1 MKIVSLRVNGND
13 IDGLDNATVK
23 ITLNNIS
30 PVTMTGDSVAF
41 SASIK
46 VPRTPD
52 NDRTFIGLNKG
63 LLNCEYYVAEVLIAS
78 IPFKYYAY
86 VSDEPTQFY
95 AKVSATETEYTIN
108 LIESTDKWADV
119 SKRISSPYAHAIVRD
134 TENSQYLAAVDLSRI
149 VRSNFSFPQMIFPN
163 IQPYYADGTRPVDYD
178 SLQAHLICSRGT
190 LSWDSDV
197 AGGSTSLIPRNS
209 TKGRG
214 GYMYPDVAQ
223 YVFDNTSMYLNASY
237 FGTRSGGLPAGL
249 KVKPTSL
256 DERFATFLIEYTGD
270 TVPATKP
277 DINLV
282 GNSSGERFNFFA
294 GVYKGRISERVWVY
308 SMKFDTAAGGNLFPK
323 ADSHLLISATING
336 ATRTDFFKIP
346 NGYSPGECVRFK
358 GEAKPESG
366 LSPTVKTV
374 NDVPK
379 GFPYADVKNMVDDM
393 CTAWHWRKIYRNGT
407 LRIEPIVDADLRDG
421 TSMAWAHIHDWS
433 DKLRSVETVDVPD
446 AFADQ
451 YVCTLDATQFS
462 YANGPGTVT
471 PVKDAYKSAI
481 KLPYGLYPYPTI
493 GLTAA
498 FSKTGYDQQYI
509 HVNDIYYPYINR
521 HFKMFRSRIQ
531 VKVKAQLEYAD
542 VENLRL
548 GDAYY
553 FSQLNSCFYIKS
565 LGEYDVATGN
575 CKLSLYK
582 MDLK

>member
-1 MKIVSLRVNGND
+1 MKIVSLRINGYD

-41 SASIK
+41 SATVK
-46 VPRTPD
+46 VPRTPN

-63 LLNCEYYVAEVLIAS
+63 LLNCEYYVAEVLIVS

-95 AKVSATETEYTIN
+95 AKVSATETEYTVN

-119 SKRISSPYAHAIVRD
+119 SKQISSPYVHAVVRD

-149 VRSNFSFPQMIFPN
+149 VRTNFNFPQMVFPN
-163 IQPYYADGTRPVDYD
+163 IQPYYADGTRPIDYD
-178 SLQAHLICSRGT
+178 WLQAHLICSRGA
-190 LSWDSDV
+190 LSWNSDV
-197 AGGSTSLIPRNS
+197 AAGSTSLIPRNS

-214 GYMYPDVAQ
+214 GYMYPGAAQ
-223 YVFDNTSMYLNASY
+223 YVFDNASMYLNASY
-237 FGTRSGGLPAGL
+237 FGTAPGGLLAGL
-249 KVKPTSL
+249 KVKPSQE
-256 DERFATFLIEYTGD
+256 ERFATFLIEYTGD
-270 TVPATKP
+270 SIPTTKP

-294 GVYKGRISERVWVY
+294 GVYKGQVSERVWVY
-308 SMKFDTAAGGNLFPK
+308 SMKFDSAAGGNLFPK

-346 NGYSPGECVRFK
+346 NGYSPGECIRFK
-358 GEAKPESG
+358 GEAKPESA
-366 LSPTVKTV
+366 LSPAVKTV
-374 NDVPK
+374 NDVPI
-379 GFPYADVKNMVDDM
+379 GFPYTDVKNIVDDM

-407 LRIEPIVDADLRDG
+407 LRVEPIVDADLRDG

-433 DKLRSVETVDVPD
+433 DKLLSVETVDVPD
-446 AFADQ
+446 EFADQ

-462 YANGPGTVT
+462 YANGAGTVT
-471 PVKDAYKSAI
+471 PVKEAYKSAI
-481 KLPYGLYPYPTI
+481 KFPYSRYLFPKV

-531 VKVKAQLEYAD
+531 VKIKAQLEYAD

>member
-13 IDGLDNATVK
+13 IDGLDSAAVK

-41 SASIK
+41 SATVK

-95 AKVSATETEYTIN
+95 AKVSASQTRYTIN
-108 LIESTDKWADV
+108 LIESMDKWADV
-119 SKRISSPYAHAIVRD
+119 SKPISSPYVHAVVRD
-134 TENSQYLAAVDLSRI
+134 ASSSQYLAAVDLSQI
-149 VRSNFSFPQMIFPN
+149 VRTNFNFPQIEFPS
-163 IQPYYADGTRPVDYD
+163 IQPYFYDGTRSIDYD
-178 SLQAHLICSRGT
+178 MLQAHMICSRGV

-197 AGGSTSLIPRNS
+197 AAGSTSLIPRNS

-214 GYMYPDVAQ
+214 GYLYPDVAQ
-223 YVFDNTSMYLNASY
+223 YVFDNASMYLKASY

-249 KVKPTSL
+249 KVKPSL
-256 DERFATFLIEYTGD
+256 EERFATFLIEYTGD
-270 TVPATKP
+270 RIPSTKP
-277 DINLV
+277 NINLI
-282 GNSSGERFNFFA
+282 GNSSGEPFNFFA
-294 GVYKGRISERVWVY
+294 GVCKGQISERVWVY
-308 SMKFDTAAGGNLFPK
+308 SMEFDSAAGGNLFPK
-323 ADSHLLISATING
+323 ADSHLLISATVNG
-336 ATRTDFFKIP
+336 STRTDFFKIP

-358 GEAKPESG
+358 GEAKPESA
-366 LSPTVKTV
+366 LSPAVLTV
-374 NDVPK
+374 NDVPI
-379 GFPYADVKNMVDDM
+379 GFPYTDVKNIVDDM

-407 LRIEPIVDADLRDG
+407 LRVEPIVDADLRDG
-421 TSMAWAHIHDWS
+421 TSMAWARIHDWS
-433 DKLRSVETVDVPD
+433 DKLLSVETVDVPD
-446 AFADQ
+446 EFADQ
-451 YVCTLDATQFS
+451 YVCTLDSSQFS
-462 YANGPGTVT
+462 YGNGAGTVT
-471 PVKDAYKSAI
+471 PVKEAYKSAI
-481 KLPYGLYPYPTI
+481 KFSHNSYLFPKV

-498 FSKTGYDQQYI
+498 FSKVRYDQQYV
-509 HVNDIYYPYINR
+509 HVDDIYYSYINR
-521 HFKMFRSRIQ
+521 HFDMFRSRIQ
-531 VKVKAQLEYAD
+531 VKIKAQLEYKD

>member
-41 SASIK
+41 SATVK
-46 VPRTPD
+46 VPRTPN

-95 AKVSATETEYTIN
+95 AKVSASQTEYTVN

-119 SKRISSPYAHAIVRD
+119 SKPITTLPEFSLVKDGGVNLSAANLEKIVRD
-134 TENSQYLAAVDLSRI
+134 YVN
-149 VRSNFSFPQMIFPN
+149 FPQKTFPAIN
-163 IQPYYADGTRPVDYD
+163 PFFNP
-178 SLQAHLICSRGT
+178 
-190 LSWDSDV
+190 
-197 AGGSTSLIPRNS
+197 GGSLPQPEDADVLAPTMVCARGKLTWQDNVATGTVKFLPKGS

-214 GYMYPDVAQ
+214 GYKYP
-223 YVFDNTSMYLNASY
+223 
-237 FGTRSGGLPAGL
+237 
-249 KVKPTSL
+249 
-256 DERFATFLIEYTGD
+256 
-270 TVPATKP
+270 
-277 DINLV
+277 
-282 GNSSGERFNFFA
+282 
-294 GVYKGRISERVWVY
+294 
-308 SMKFDTAAGGNLFPK
+308 DTAAVVLDNSQIYIYASLFGNRTGGGPAGF
-323 ADSHLLISATING
+323 LISAGENQQFQMIVEYKGGAIPNIKPTIQLRGVVSGIGRSMSYYGSITDRIWVYVTEDNAQMTVYPKQDAYMQLAATIG
-336 ATRTDFFKIP
+336 GVTRTDYFRFP
-346 NGYSPGECVRFK
+346 DGYDPEELIRCGAGQAVFD
-358 GEAKPESG
+358 EAIKPQFSTAEN
-366 LSPTVKTV
+366 VAV
-374 NDVPK
+374 N
-379 GFPYADVKNMVDDM
+379 FPYTDVKNIVDDM

-407 LRIEPIVDADLRDG
+407 LRIEPIVDVDLRDG
-421 TSMAWAHIHDWS
+421 TSAAWAHIHDWS

-446 AFADQ
+446 EFADQ
-451 YVCTLDATQFS
+451 YVCTIGSEKFS
-462 YANGPGTVT
+462 YSNGPGTVT
-471 PVKDAYKSAI
+471 PVKDAYKSSVKFSHNSRVFPI
-481 KLPYGLYPYPTI
+481 M

-498 FSKTGYDQQYI
+498 FAKPSNYNYNYTFVKNVYYQY
-509 HVNDIYYPYINR
+509 VNR
-521 HFKMFRSRIQ
+521 HFKMFRSRVQ
-531 VKVKAQLEYAD
+531 VKIKAQLEYTD

-582 MDLK
+582 MDLN

>member
-1 MKIVSLRVNGND
+1 MKIVSLRINGYD

-41 SASIK
+41 SATVK
-46 VPRTPD
+46 VPRTPN

-119 SKRISSPYAHAIVRD
+119 SKPITTLPDFSLVKDGGVNLSAANLAKIVR
-134 TENSQYLAAVDLSRI
+134 EYVD
-149 VRSNFSFPQMIFPN
+149 FPQNDFPPIN
-163 IQPYYADGTRPVDYD
+163 PFYNPGSLLTQPEDADVLTPTMVCARGKITWQDNVATGTVKFLPK
-178 SLQAHLICSRGT
+178 G
-190 LSWDSDV
+190 
-197 AGGSTSLIPRNS
+197 S

-214 GYMYPDVAQ
+214 GYKYPDTAEV
-223 YVFDNTSMYLNASY
+223 VLDNSQIYMYASQ
-237 FGTRSGGLPAGL
+237 FGNRAGGSPAG
-249 KVKPTSL
+249 
-256 DERFATFLIEYTGD
+256 F
-270 TVPATKP
+270 
-277 DINLV
+277 
-282 GNSSGERFNFFA
+282 
-294 GVYKGRISERVWVY
+294 
-308 SMKFDTAAGGNLFPK
+308 
-323 ADSHLLISATING
+323 LISAGENQRFQMIVEYKGGTVPTTKPTIQLRGVVSGIGRSMSYYGSITDRIWIYVTKDNAQMTVYPKQDAYMQLAATIG
-336 ATRTDFFKIP
+336 GVTRTDYFRFP
-346 NGYSPGECVRFK
+346 DGYDPEELIRCGAGQAVYD
-358 GEAKPESG
+358 EAIKPQFSTAEN
-366 LSPTVKTV
+366 VAV
-374 NDVPK
+374 
-379 GFPYADVKNMVDDM
+379 GFPYTDVKNIVDDM

-421 TSMAWAHIHDWS
+421 TSTAWAHIHDWS
-433 DKLRSVETVDVPD
+433 DKLRSIETVDVPD
-446 AFADQ
+446 EFADQ
-451 YVCTLDATQFS
+451 YVCTIGSEKFS
-462 YANGPGTVT
+462 YNNGPGTVT
-471 PVKDAYKSAI
+471 PVKDAYKSSAKFSYNNRVFPI
-481 KLPYGLYPYPTI
+481 M
-493 GLTAA
+493 GLTAVFA
-498 FSKTGYDQQYI
+498 KPSNYYYTFVKS
-509 HVNDIYYPYINR
+509 IYYPYINR
-521 HFKMFRSRIQ
+521 HFRMFRSRVQ
-531 VKVKAQLEYAD
+531 VKIKAQLEYTD

>member
-13 IDGLDNATVK
+13 IDGLDNAAVK

-41 SASIK
+41 SATIK
-46 VPRTPD
+46 VLRTPD

-63 LLNCEYYVAEVLIAS
+63 LLNCGYYVAEVLIAS

-86 VSDEPTQFY
+86 VSDEPVQFY
-95 AKVSATETEYTIN
+95 AKVSASRTDYTIN

-119 SKRISSPYAHAIVRD
+119 SKRISLPYVHAIVRD
-134 TENSQYLAAVDLSRI
+134 PKNSQYLAAVNLSQI
-149 VRSNFSFPQMIFPN
+149 VRTNFKFPQISFPN
-163 IQPYYADGTRPVDYD
+163 IQPYYADGTRPVDYNW
-178 SLQAHLICSRGT
+178 LQAHMICSRGN

-197 AGGSTSLIPRNS
+197 AAGSTSLVPRNS

-223 YVFDNTSMYLNASY
+223 YVFDNASMYLNASY

-249 KVKPTSL
+249 RVDPSL
-256 DERFATFLIEYTGD
+256 EERYATFLIEYTGGD
-270 TVPATKP
+270 IPTTKP
-277 DINLV
+277 DINLI
-282 GNSSGERFNFFA
+282 GNSSGEPANFFA
-294 GVYKGRISERVWVY
+294 GVYKGQISERVWIY
-308 SMKFDTAAGGNLFPK
+308 SMKFDPSSGARVFPK

-336 ATRTDFFKIP
+336 STRTDFFKIP
-346 NGYSPGECVRFK
+346 DGYSPGECVRFK
-358 GEAKPESG
+358 GEATPSASLG
-366 LSPTVKTV
+366 PTVKTV
-374 NDVPK
+374 NDVPI
-379 GFPYADVKNMVDDM
+379 GFPYADVKNIVDDM

-407 LRIEPIVDADLRDG
+407 LRVEPIVDADLRDG
-421 TSMAWAHIHDWS
+421 TSMAWTRVHDWS
-433 DKLRSVETVDVPD
+433 DKLLSVESVDVPD
-446 AFADQ
+446 EFADQ
-451 YVCTLDATQFS
+451 YVCTLDSTQFS
-462 YANGPGTVT
+462 YSNGPGTVT
-471 PVKDAYKSAI
+471 PVKEAYKSAI
-481 KLPYGLYPYPTI
+481 KFPYSPYLLPKV

-498 FSKTGYDQQYI
+498 FSKIGYDQRYI
-509 HVNDIYYPYINR
+509 PVNDIYYPYINR
-521 HFKMFRSRIQ
+521 HFNMFRSRVQ
-531 VKVKAQLEYAD
+531 VKIKAQLEYAD

-553 FSQLNSCFYIKS
+553 FSQLNACFYIKS

>member
-41 SASIK
+41 SATVK
-46 VPRTPD
+46 VPRTPN

-63 LLNCEYYVAEVLIAS
+63 LLNCEYYVAEVLIVS

-86 VSDEPTQFY
+86 ASDEPTQFY
-95 AKVSATETEYTIN
+95 AKVSATETEYTVN

-119 SKRISSPYAHAIVRD
+119 SKRISSPYVHAIVRD
-134 TENSQYLAAVDLSRI
+134 PENSQHLAAVDLSQI
-149 VRSNFSFPQMIFPN
+149 VRTNFNFPQFAFPN
-163 IQPYYADGTRPVDYD
+163 IQPYYTDGTRPVDYD
-178 SLQAHLICSRGT
+178 WLQAHMICSRGA

-197 AGGSTSLIPRNS
+197 AAGSTSLIPRNS

-214 GYMYPDVAQ
+214 GYMYPGAAQ

-249 KVKPTSL
+249 RVDPSL
-256 DERFATFLIEYTGD
+256 EERYATFLIEYTGG
-270 TVPATKP
+270 TIPTTKP
-277 DINLV
+277 NINLV
-282 GNSSGERFNFFA
+282 GNSSGEPANFFA
-294 GVYKGRISERVWVY
+294 GVYKGQISEKVWVY
-308 SMKFDTAAGGNLFPK
+308 SMKFDPSSGARVFPK

-336 ATRTDFFKIP
+336 STRTDFFKIP
-346 NGYSPGECVRFK
+346 DGYSPGECVRFK
-358 GEAKPESG
+358 GEATPSASLG
-366 LSPTVKTV
+366 PTAKTV
-374 NDVPK
+374 NDVPI
-379 GFPYADVKNMVDDM
+379 GFSYTDVKNIVDDM

-433 DKLRSVETVDVPD
+433 DKLRSIESVDVPD
-446 AFADQ
+446 EFADQ
-451 YVCTLDATQFS
+451 YVCTLDSTQFS
-462 YANGPGTVT
+462 YNNGAGTVT
-471 PVKDAYKSAI
+471 PVKEAYKSAI
-481 KLPYGLYPYPTI
+481 KFPYSKYLFPKV

-531 VKVKAQLEYAD
+531 VKIEAQLEYAD